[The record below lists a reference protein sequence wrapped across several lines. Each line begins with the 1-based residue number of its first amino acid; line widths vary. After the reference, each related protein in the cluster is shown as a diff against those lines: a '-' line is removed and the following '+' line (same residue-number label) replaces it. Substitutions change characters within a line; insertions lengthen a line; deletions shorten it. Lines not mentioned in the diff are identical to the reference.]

1 MGTWTLKYPKNGYPY
16 RVYSCFEYLMPSLLQ
31 MHLVTYWF
39 TTSQWNAVERLEG
52 RNFCQTMVGW
62 KETLWRATSALG
74 SYFLRTQFV
83 LKFGFSEKAT
93 KIEKKIVILLTR
105 ASCSVRATAYFS
117 KSWQRFFK
125 RNVVK
130 SYYTNF
136 NYLVNK
142 GESDSKIVTI
152 YFHQPLDIEKIKTQ
166 MFFFVCLSNGF
177 HENWQN
183 HNKCLCF
190 E

>member
-1 MGTWTLKYPKNGYPY
+1 
-16 RVYSCFEYLMPSLLQ
+16 MPSLLQ

-93 KIEKKIVILLTR
+93 KFEKNFVILLTR

-117 KSWQRFFK
+117 KSRGRFFK
-125 RNVVK
+125 TNVVK

-136 NYLVNK
+136 KCNRLPK
-142 GESDSKIVTI
+142 KIFLI
-152 YFHQPLDIEKIKTQ
+152 MSLTQ
-166 MFFFVCLSNGF
+166 IFGF
-177 HENWQN
+177 I
-183 HNKCLCF
+183 L
-190 E
+190 

>member
-1 MGTWTLKYPKNGYPY
+1 
-16 RVYSCFEYLMPSLLQ
+16 MPSLLQ

-93 KIEKKIVILLTR
+93 KFEKNIRRTFDKSVVFCARNSVIVKKSTTIFFKCGQVVLTCFEKNLEDHYLIFFYYR
-105 ASCSVRATAYFS
+105 QY
-117 KSWQRFFK
+117 FK
-125 RNVVK
+125 RNVYSNK
-130 SYYTNF
+130 SNNQF
-136 NYLVNK
+136 
-142 GESDSKIVTI
+142 
-152 YFHQPLDIEKIKTQ
+152 
-166 MFFFVCLSNGF
+166 
-177 HENWQN
+177 
-183 HNKCLCF
+183 
-190 E
+190 